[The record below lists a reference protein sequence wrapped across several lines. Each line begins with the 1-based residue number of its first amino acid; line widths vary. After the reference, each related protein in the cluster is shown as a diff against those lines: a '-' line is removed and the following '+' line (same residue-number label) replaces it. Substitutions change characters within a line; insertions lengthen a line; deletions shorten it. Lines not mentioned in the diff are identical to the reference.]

1 MTFAINVSLAQEA
14 FRPGEMIRGELLIST
29 PFSFDISGIHA
40 QLQGFERVRF
50 RQRAGSANSNSNS
63 NSSDSEIDWEARNG
77 KTVNTAIPT
86 ILPIS
91 QPHFSQSILIY
102 SSVPI
107 ANHRERLQI
116 GSHSFPFTIVLPDKL
131 PPSLNFS
138 SGSKYSAEIEYSL
151 HFQVFPSSPK
161 AKTNAILMHT
171 AQVKVLHLQRR
182 HVRFKKVLSFLDQKI
197 SIAHAF
203 CFCLPEK
210 ELNFFADWKRNTFHS
225 GQVVELVLRLS
236 LAFGSGTCKLKHVS
250 VKLVRDLVLSVN
262 SQIFRTVNPVS
273 KARFG
278 VEGALLIDQTGFEL
292 CTSTAALQ
300 VPANL
305 EPTTSTSSISCRY
318 FFVFEV
324 HFNRFQTVLL
334 SSEVIIQ

>member
-1 MTFAINVSLAQEA
+1 MTFAINVSFVQEA
-14 FRPGEMIRGELLIST
+14 FRPGELIRGELLITT
-29 PFSFDISGIHA
+29 PILFDISGIHV

-50 RQRAGSANSNSNS
+50 RQRAGSANSTN
-63 NSSDSEIDWEARNG
+63 DSEIDWEARNG
-77 KTVNTAIPT
+77 KTVNTGIPT

-102 SSVPI
+102 STVPI
-107 ANHRERLQI
+107 AKHRERLQI
-116 GSHSFPFTIVLPDKL
+116 GSHSFPFTIALPDKL

-151 HFQVFPSSPK
+151 NFQVFPSCPK

-182 HVRFKKVLSFLDQKI
+182 HVRFKNVFSFLDQKI
-197 SIAHAF
+197 SITRAF

-210 ELNFFADWKRNTFHS
+210 ELNFLADWKRNTFHS
-225 GQVVELVLRLS
+225 GQVADLVLRLS
-236 LAFGSGTCKLKHVS
+236 LALGSGTCKLKHVS
-250 VKLVRDLVLSVN
+250 VKLVRELVLSVDGQN
-262 SQIFRTVNPVS
+262 FRTVNPVS
-273 KARFG
+273 KAKFG
-278 VEGALLIDQTGFEL
+278 VEGALLTDQTGFEL
-292 CTSTAALQ
+292 CTSAALQ
-300 VPANL
+300 IPANL
-305 EPTTSTSSISCRY
+305 EPTMSTSSISCRY